1 MAEFDIYKRK
11 LFGGLG
17 PDEYSQLVDYARDF
31 QTGGIDRLN
40 VNRGVTAEDVLLA
53 TNPLSDPVSPGA
65 TASVAKFN
73 EFLSNIL
80 GAKSQR
86 IAGEEEKIDAANTA
100 AVSAVTEALQPVN
113 EKDNYMV
120 VNDQLVD
127 IRTLDDKTPKTIDF
141 RTVDK
146 DEDPII
152 KLTGG
157 VEMTMKQFDTYS
169 QDQKNQLLGL
179 DTASGETFKETFIT
193 EEGKFGAV
201 IEDKNGNVTTKI
213 FDQKVKKDSKDD
225 GSTETERFRERQVEL
240 LVKKENEGLSQE
252 EEIELQGINE
262 ELTDQRTYE
271 TSAEKKWGEVSTDL
285 IMSTPKKQDALF
297 KVNQVSQKLFDKDI
311 NTGILTPKATVLQ
324 EILEPLGVDLKGIL
338 DFTGINILNEASDSA
353 IIDALGTQFG
363 IAASDQLAGQIS
375 ERELVALFNTTI
387 RLSAPGEF
395 NTEFA
400 KGLNYL
406 LRKDL
411 AASQIAAS
419 GDINSAQEWAQA
431 MEQWKQENPAP
442 YMFSGLYEY
451 EGLSDLN
458 LDLNLGDPRDEGSN

>member
-1 MAEFDIYKRK
+1 
-11 LFGGLG
+11 
-17 PDEYSQLVDYARDF
+17 V
-31 QTGGIDRLN
+31 
-40 VNRGVTAEDVLLA
+40 
-53 TNPLSDPVSPGA
+53 
-65 TASVAKFN
+65 
-73 EFLSNIL
+73 
-80 GAKSQR
+80 
-86 IAGEEEKIDAANTA
+86 
-100 AVSAVTEALQPVN
+100 
-113 EKDNYMV
+113 
-120 VNDQLVD
+120 
-127 IRTLDDKTPKTIDF
+127 
-141 RTVDK
+141 
-146 DEDPII
+146 DEDEKQVI

-157 VEMTMKQFDTYS
+157 VEMTMDQFDTYS

-179 DTASGETFKETFIT
+179 DTTSGETFKETFIT
-193 EEGKFGAV
+193 DEGKFGAI
-201 IEDKNGNVTTKI
+201 IEDKLGNVTTKI
-213 FDQKVKKDSKDD
+213 FDFTVEDEVGD
-225 GSTETERFRERQVEL
+225 GSTETERFRARQTEL
-240 LVKKENEGLSQE
+240 LLKKENEGLSQQ
-252 EEIELQGINE
+252 EEIELKGINE

-338 DFTGINILNEASDSA
+338 DFANIDILNEASDSA

-395 NTEFA
+395 NREFA

-406 LRKDL
+406 LTKDL
-411 AASQIAAS
+411 AASQIAAR
-419 GDINSAQEWAQA
+419 GDINSAQEWALA

-458 LDLNLGDPRDEGSN
+458 LDLNLGDPRDEGSD

>member
-40 VNRGVTAEDVLLA
+40 VNRGVTAEDVLRA
-53 TNPLSDPVSPGA
+53 TQPLSDPVGPGA
-65 TASVAKFN
+65 TSSVAKFN
-73 EFLSNIL
+73 DFLANIL

-86 IAGEEEKIDAANTA
+86 IAGEEDEVDAANTA
-100 AVSAVTEALQPVN
+100 AVAAVTEALQPVD

-141 RTVDK
+141 RTVDE
-146 DEDPII
+146 DEKQVI

-157 VEMTMKQFDTYS
+157 VEMTMDQFDTYS

-179 DTASGETFKETFIT
+179 DTTSGETFKETFIT
-193 EEGKFGAV
+193 DEGKFGAI
-201 IEDKNGNVTTKI
+201 IEDKLGNVTTKI
-213 FDQKVKKDSKDD
+213 FDFTVEDEVGD
-225 GSTETERFRERQVEL
+225 GSTETERFRARQTEL
-240 LVKKENEGLSQE
+240 LLKKENEGLSQQ
-252 EEIELQGINE
+252 EEIELKGINE

-338 DFTGINILNEASDSA
+338 DFANIDILNEASDSA

-395 NTEFA
+395 NREFA

-406 LRKDL
+406 LTKDL
-411 AASQIAAS
+411 AASQIAAR
-419 GDINSAQEWAQA
+419 GDINSAQEWALA

-458 LDLNLGDPRDEGSN
+458 LDLNLGDPRDEGSD

>member
-1 MAEFDIYKRK
+1 
-11 LFGGLG
+11 
-17 PDEYSQLVDYARDF
+17 
-31 QTGGIDRLN
+31 
-40 VNRGVTAEDVLLA
+40 
-53 TNPLSDPVSPGA
+53 
-65 TASVAKFN
+65 
-73 EFLSNIL
+73 
-80 GAKSQR
+80 
-86 IAGEEEKIDAANTA
+86 
-100 AVSAVTEALQPVN
+100 VN
-113 EKDNYMV
+113 E
-120 VNDQLVD
+120 
-127 IRTLDDKTPKTIDF
+127 
-141 RTVDK
+141 

-157 VEMTMKQFDTYS
+157 VEMTLKQFDTYS

-213 FDQKVKKDSKDD
+213 FDQTVQTDLKDD
-225 GSTETERFRERQVEL
+225 GSTETERFRERQTEL
-240 LVKKENEGLSQE
+240 LYKKDTEGLSQQ

-262 ELTDQRTYE
+262 ELSKKPFE
-271 TSAEKKWGEVSTDL
+271 TSAEKKWGEISNDL

-338 DFTGINILNEASDSA
+338 DFAGINILNEASDSA
-353 IIDALGTQFG
+353 LIDALGTQFG

-411 AASQIAAS
+411 AASEIAAR
-419 GDINSAQEWAQA
+419 GDINSAKEWALA
-431 MEQWKQENPAP
+431 MEQWQKENPAP
-442 YMFSGLYEY
+442 RMFSNLYEY

-458 LDLNLGDPRDEGSN
+458 LPIKLIDPRDEGSN

>member
-1 MAEFDIYKRK
+1 MADLDVFKRK
-11 LFGGLG
+11 LFSGLE
-17 PDEYSQLVDYARDF
+17 PDQYQELVDYARDF

-40 VNRGVTAEDVLLA
+40 VNRGVTAEDVLRA
-53 TNPLSDPVSPGA
+53 TQPLSDPVGPGA
-65 TASVAKFN
+65 TSSVAKFN
-73 EFLSNIL
+73 DFLANIL

-127 IRTLDDKTPKTIDF
+127 IRTLDNKNPRSIDF
-141 RTVDK
+141 RTVNE

-157 VEMTMKQFDTYS
+157 VEMTLKQFDTYS

-213 FDQKVKKDSKDD
+213 FDQTVQTDLKDD
-225 GSTETERFRERQVEL
+225 GSTETERFRERQTEL
-240 LVKKENEGLSQE
+240 LYKKDTEGLSQQ

-262 ELTDQRTYE
+262 ELSKKPFE

-338 DFTGINILNEASDSA
+338 DFAGINILNEASDSA
-353 IIDALGTQFG
+353 LIDALGTQFG

-395 NTEFA
+395 NREFA

-406 LRKDL
+406 LTKDL
-411 AASQIAAS
+411 AASQIAAR
-419 GDINSAQEWAQA
+419 GDINSAQEWALA

-458 LDLNLGDPRDEGSN
+458 LDLNLGDPRDEGSD

>member
-40 VNRGVTAEDVLLA
+40 VNRGVTAEDVLRA
-53 TNPLSDPVSPGA
+53 TQPLSDPVGPGA
-65 TASVAKFN
+65 TSSVAKFN
-73 EFLSNIL
+73 DFLANIL

-86 IAGEEEKIDAANTA
+86 IAGEEDKIDAANTA
-100 AVSAVTEALQPVN
+100 AVAAVTEALQPVD

-141 RTVDK
+141 RTVDE
-146 DEDPII
+146 DEKQVI

-157 VEMTMKQFDTYS
+157 VEMTMDQFDTYS

-179 DTASGETFKETFIT
+179 DTTSGETFKETFIT
-193 EEGKFGAV
+193 DEGKFGAI
-201 IEDKNGNVTTKI
+201 IEDKLGNVTTKI
-213 FDQKVKKDSKDD
+213 FDFTVEDEVGD
-225 GSTETERFRERQVEL
+225 GSTETERFRARQTEL
-240 LVKKENEGLSQE
+240 LLKKENEGLSQQ
-252 EEIELQGINE
+252 EEIELKGINE

-338 DFTGINILNEASDSA
+338 DFANIDILNEASDSA

-395 NTEFA
+395 NREFA

-406 LRKDL
+406 LTKDL
-411 AASQIAAS
+411 AASQIAAR
-419 GDINSAQEWAQA
+419 GDINSAQEWALA

-458 LDLNLGDPRDEGSN
+458 LDLNLGDPRDEGSD